1 MKFTLSYLT
10 LLFLMIKCM
19 TTTQTSWWWI
29 IPFILF
35 DSAVIYLRLVRWAM
49 DKQQEKLQGK

>member
-10 LLFLMIKCM
+10 LLFVLIKCM
-19 TTTQTSWWWI
+19 TDSATSWWWI

-35 DSAVIYLRLVRWAM
+35 DSAVMYLRLARWAM
-49 DKQQEKLQGK
+49 YKQSEKLQGK